1 MKTKFGAYTI
11 NVVFLHLTRNTPFMI
26 NAITRNFLAILFIA
40 ITKTT
45 LALSPSDITITF
57 KVNGNAACKSNIE
70 ALLLNEEIQG
80 ITSAV
85 WDATTHNITIVYNS
99 SILKED
105 ILYYYLAEGGYDTE
119 KLRAKNT
126 NYDLLSQEC
135 KYQREPDNN

>member
-1 MKTKFGAYTI
+1 MI
-11 NVVFLHLTRNTPFMI
+11 NVLNKKL
-26 NAITRNFLAILFIA
+26 LAILFIA

-45 LALSPSDITITF
+45 LALSPTDITITF
-57 KVNGNAACKSNIE
+57 KVNGNTACKSNIE
-70 ALLLNEEIQG
+70 SLLLNEEIQG

-85 WDATTHNITIVYNS
+85 WDATTHNITIIYNP

-105 ILYYYLAEGGYDTE
+105 MLYFYLAEGGYDTE

-126 NYDLLSQEC
+126 NYDSLAQEC